1 MYLLYVDESGD
12 SGMINSPTRYFVL
25 TGLVIHELRWQ
36 TNLEQIVSFRGR
48 MRDEFGLRVR
58 EEIHAAAMINK
69 PGPLARIRRNDRL
82 TIVRGF
88 ANELATM
95 KDLNIINVVVDK
107 QGKAADYD
115 PFTMAWKVLTQ
126 RFENTLS
133 HRNFPGPVN
142 PDDRGMVF
150 ADHTDDKK
158 LMQLLRQMRRYNP
171 VPNQPSF
178 GLGYRNLVLTS
189 IIEDPNFRDSEHSY
203 FVQAADVAAFLLYQR
218 LAPNSYIRKKSG
230 QNYFKRLDPVL
241 CKIASSSD
249 PNGIVFL

>member
-1 MYLLYVDESGD
+1 MYVDESGD
-12 SGMINSPTRYFVL
+12 SGMVGSPTRYFVL

-36 TNLEQIVSFRGR
+36 TNLEQLVSFRGR
-48 MRDEFGLRVR
+48 MRDEFGLRVW

-69 PGPLARIRRNDRL
+69 PGPLARIKRNDRL
-82 TIVRGF
+82 TIIRAF
-88 ANELATM
+88 SNELAKM

-107 QGKAADYD
+107 EGKEADYD
-115 PFTMAWKVLTQ
+115 PFAMAWKVLTQ

-133 HRNFPGPVN
+133 FRNFPGPAN
-142 PDDRGMVF
+142 PDDRGMIF

-158 LMQLLRQMRRYNP
+158 LTQLLRQMRRYNP

-178 GLGYRNLVLTS
+178 DMGYRNLVLTS

-203 FVQAADVAAFLLYQR
+203 FVQAADVATFLLYQR
-218 LAPNSYIRKKSG
+218 LAPSGYMKRKSG

-241 CKIASSSD
+241 CKVASKT
-249 PNGIVFL
+249 NLEGIVFL